1 MSETPAAPQANT
13 AGAIPSDVAKPQK
26 ILKCRGMRF
35 PLDRNVLPPR
45 IRTLLRSDAY
55 EAKEA
60 TAAKKLIKPQDVV
73 MELGAGIGFMSTLV
87 ATQTP
92 AKSVHSYE
100 ANPQLLP
107 YIAQVHA
114 LNKVTNAHV
123 THAVLGERDGTA
135 PFYIRKNFLAS
146 SLDPMEDRADC
157 TKVDVP
163 TRDVNAVIR
172 DLSPTVLICDIE
184 GAEADLLPKMDLT
197 GMRAVVIETHPQWI
211 GKIGMQKVFRCL
223 DAAGL
228 VFFPRWSHGKVAVFR
243 SDW

>member
-1 MSETPAAPQANT
+1 MTETA
-13 AGAIPSDVAKPQK
+13 DVQK
-26 ILKCRGMRF
+26 MLKCRGMRF
-35 PLDRNVLPPR
+35 PLDRAILPPR
-45 IRTLLRSDAY
+45 IRTLLREGTY

-60 TAAKKLIKPQDVV
+60 TAVRKLVKADDVV

-87 ATQTP
+87 ATKTP
-92 AKSVHSYE
+92 AKSVHSFE
-100 ANPQLLP
+100 ANPQLMP

-114 LNKVTNAHV
+114 ENNVTNAHV
-123 THAVLGERDGTA
+123 TNAVLGDQDGTA

-146 SLDPMEDRADC
+146 SLDPMEDAEDC
-157 TKVDVP
+157 TKVEVP
-163 TRDVNAVIR
+163 TRDVNAVIKE
-172 DLSPTVLICDIE
+172 LQPSVLICDIE

-197 GMRAVVIETHPQWI
+197 GLRAVVIETHPQWI
-211 GKIGMQKVFRCL
+211 GKAGMQKVFRCM

>member
-1 MSETPAAPQANT
+1 MTETA
-13 AGAIPSDVAKPQK
+13 DVQK
-26 ILKCRGMRF
+26 MLKCRGMRF
-35 PLDRNVLPPR
+35 PLDRAILPPR
-45 IRTLLRSDAY
+45 IRTLLREGTY

-60 TAAKKLIKPQDVV
+60 TAVRKLVKADDVV

-87 ATQTP
+87 ATKTP
-92 AKSVHSYE
+92 AKSVHSFE
-100 ANPQLLP
+100 ANPQLMP

-114 LNKVTNAHV
+114 ENNVTNAHV
-123 THAVLGERDGTA
+123 TNAVLGDQDGTA

-146 SLDPMEDRADC
+146 SLDPMEDAEDC
-157 TKVDVP
+157 TKVEVP
-163 TRDVNAVIR
+163 TRNVNAVIKE
-172 DLSPTVLICDIE
+172 LQPSVLICDIE

-197 GMRAVVIETHPQWI
+197 GLRAVVIETHPQWI
-211 GKIGMQKVFRCL
+211 GKAGMQKVFRCM

>member
-1 MSETPAAPQANT
+1 MTETA
-13 AGAIPSDVAKPQK
+13 DVQK
-26 ILKCRGMRF
+26 MLKCRGMRF
-35 PLDRNVLPPR
+35 PLDRAILPPR
-45 IRTLLRSDAY
+45 IRTLLREGTY

-60 TAAKKLIKPQDVV
+60 TAVRKLVKADDVV

-87 ATQTP
+87 ATKTP
-92 AKSVHSYE
+92 AKSVHSFE
-100 ANPQLLP
+100 ANPQLMP

-114 LNKVTNAHV
+114 ENNVTNAHV
-123 THAVLGERDGTA
+123 TNAILGDQDGTA

-146 SLDPMEDRADC
+146 SLDPMEDAEDC
-157 TKVDVP
+157 TKVEVP
-163 TRDVNAVIR
+163 TRDVNAVIKE
-172 DLSPTVLICDIE
+172 LQPSVLICDIE

-197 GMRAVVIETHPQWI
+197 GLRAVVIETHPQWI
-211 GKIGMQKVFRCL
+211 GKAGMQKVFRCL

>member
-1 MSETPAAPQANT
+1 MTETA
-13 AGAIPSDVAKPQK
+13 DVQK
-26 ILKCRGMRF
+26 MLKCRGMRF
-35 PLDRNVLPPR
+35 PLDRAILPPR
-45 IRTLLRSDAY
+45 IRTLLREGAY

-60 TAAKKLIKPQDVV
+60 TAVRKLVKADDVV

-87 ATQTP
+87 ATKTP
-92 AKSVHSYE
+92 AKSVHSFE
-100 ANPQLLP
+100 ANPQLMP

-114 LNKVTNAHV
+114 ENNVTNAHV
-123 THAVLGERDGTA
+123 TNAVLGDQDGTA

-146 SLDPMEDRADC
+146 SLDPMEDAEDC
-157 TKVDVP
+157 TKVEVP
-163 TRDVNAVIR
+163 TRNVNAVIKE
-172 DLSPTVLICDIE
+172 LQPSVLICDIE

-197 GMRAVVIETHPQWI
+197 GLRAVVIETHPQWI
-211 GKIGMQKVFRCL
+211 GKAGMQKVFRCM

>member
-1 MSETPAAPQANT
+1 MTKATET
-13 AGAIPSDVAKPQK
+13 QK
-26 ILKCRGMRF
+26 MLRCRGMRF
-35 PLDRNVLPPR
+35 PLDRAILPPR
-45 IRTLLRSDAY
+45 IRTLLREGTY

-60 TAAKKLIKPQDVV
+60 TAVRKLVKEGDVV

-87 ATQTP
+87 ATKTP
-92 AKSVHSYE
+92 AKSVHSFE
-100 ANPQLLP
+100 ANPQLMP

-114 LNKVTNAHV
+114 ENNVTNAHV
-123 THAVLGERDGTA
+123 TNAVLGDQNGTA
-135 PFYIRKNFLAS
+135 SFYIRKNFLAS
-146 SLDPMEDRADC
+146 SLDPMKDAEDC
-157 TKVDVP
+157 TEVEVP
-163 TRDVNAVIR
+163 SLDVNAVIKE
-172 DLSPTVLICDIE
+172 LQPSVLICDIE

-197 GMRAVVIETHPQWI
+197 GLRGVVIETHPQWI

>member
-1 MSETPAAPQANT
+1 MTETA
-13 AGAIPSDVAKPQK
+13 DVQK
-26 ILKCRGMRF
+26 MLKCRGMRF
-35 PLDRNVLPPR
+35 PLDRAILPPR
-45 IRTLLRSDAY
+45 IRTLLREGAY

-60 TAAKKLIKPQDVV
+60 TAVRKLVKADDVV

-87 ATQTP
+87 ATKTP
-92 AKSVHSYE
+92 AKSVHSFE
-100 ANPQLLP
+100 ANPQLMP

-114 LNKVTNAHV
+114 ENNVTNAHV
-123 THAVLGERDGTA
+123 TNAVLGDQDGTA

-146 SLDPMEDRADC
+146 SLDPMEDAEDC
-157 TKVDVP
+157 TRVEVP
-163 TRDVNAVIR
+163 TRDVNAVIKE
-172 DLSPTVLICDIE
+172 LQPSVLICDIE

-197 GMRAVVIETHPQWI
+197 GLRAVVIETHPQWI
-211 GKIGMQKVFRCL
+211 GKAGMQKVFRCM

>member
-1 MSETPAAPQANT
+1 MTEATET
-13 AGAIPSDVAKPQK
+13 QK
-26 ILKCRGMRF
+26 MLRCRGMRF
-35 PLDRNVLPPR
+35 PLDRAILPPR
-45 IRTLLRSDAY
+45 IRTLLREGTY

-60 TAAKKLIKPQDVV
+60 TAVRKLVKEGDVV

-87 ATQTP
+87 ATKTP
-92 AKSVHSYE
+92 AKSVHSFE
-100 ANPQLLP
+100 ANPQLMP

-114 LNKVTNAHV
+114 ENNVTNAHV
-123 THAVLGERDGTA
+123 TNAVLGDQNGTA
-135 PFYIRKNFLAS
+135 SFYIRKNFLAS
-146 SLDPMEDRADC
+146 SLDPMKDAEDC
-157 TKVDVP
+157 TEVEVP
-163 TRDVNAVIR
+163 SLDVNAVIKE
-172 DLSPTVLICDIE
+172 LQPSVLICDIE

-197 GMRAVVIETHPQWI
+197 GLRGVVIETHPQWI

>member
-1 MSETPAAPQANT
+1 MTETA
-13 AGAIPSDVAKPQK
+13 DVQK
-26 ILKCRGMRF
+26 MLKCRGMRF
-35 PLDRNVLPPR
+35 PLDRAILPPR
-45 IRTLLRSDAY
+45 IRTLLREGTY

-60 TAAKKLIKPQDVV
+60 TAVRKLVKADDVV

-87 ATQTP
+87 ATKTP
-92 AKSVHSYE
+92 AKSVHSFE
-100 ANPQLLP
+100 ANPQLMP

-114 LNKVTNAHV
+114 ENNVTNAHV
-123 THAVLGERDGTA
+123 TNAILGDQDGTA

-146 SLDPMEDRADC
+146 SLDPMEDAEDC
-157 TKVDVP
+157 TKVEVP
-163 TRDVNAVIR
+163 TRNVNAVIKE
-172 DLSPTVLICDIE
+172 LQPSVLICDIE

-197 GMRAVVIETHPQWI
+197 GLRAVVIETHPQWI
-211 GKIGMQKVFRCL
+211 GKAGMQKVFRCM

>member
-1 MSETPAAPQANT
+1 MTKATET
-13 AGAIPSDVAKPQK
+13 QK
-26 ILKCRGMRF
+26 MLRCRGMRF
-35 PLDRNVLPPR
+35 PLDRAILPPR
-45 IRTLLRSDAY
+45 IRTLLREGTY

-60 TAAKKLIKPQDVV
+60 TAVRKLVKEGDVV

-87 ATQTP
+87 ATKTP
-92 AKSVHSYE
+92 AKSVHSFE
-100 ANPQLLP
+100 ANPQLMP

-114 LNKVTNAHV
+114 ENNVTNAHV
-123 THAVLGERDGTA
+123 TNAVLGDQNGTA
-135 PFYIRKNFLAS
+135 SFYIRKNFLAS
-146 SLDPMEDRADC
+146 SLDPMDDAEDC
-157 TKVDVP
+157 TEVEVP
-163 TRDVNAVIR
+163 SLDVNAVIKE
-172 DLSPTVLICDIE
+172 LQPSVLICDIE

-197 GMRAVVIETHPQWI
+197 GLRGVVIETHPQWI

>member
-1 MSETPAAPQANT
+1 MTETA
-13 AGAIPSDVAKPQK
+13 DVQK
-26 ILKCRGMRF
+26 MLKCRGMRF
-35 PLDRNVLPPR
+35 PLDRAILPPR
-45 IRTLLRSDAY
+45 IRTLLREGTY

-60 TAAKKLIKPQDVV
+60 TAVRKLVKADDVV

-87 ATQTP
+87 ATKTP
-92 AKSVHSYE
+92 AKSVHSFE
-100 ANPQLLP
+100 ANPQLMP

-114 LNKVTNAHV
+114 ENNVTNAHV
-123 THAVLGERDGTA
+123 TNAILGDQDGTA

-146 SLDPMEDRADC
+146 SLDPMEDAEDC
-157 TKVDVP
+157 TKVEVP
-163 TRDVNAVIR
+163 TRDVNAVIKE
-172 DLSPTVLICDIE
+172 LQPSVLICDIE

-197 GMRAVVIETHPQWI
+197 GLRAVVIETHPQWI
-211 GKIGMQKVFRCL
+211 GKAGMQKVFRCM

>member
-1 MSETPAAPQANT
+1 MTEATET
-13 AGAIPSDVAKPQK
+13 QK
-26 ILKCRGMRF
+26 MLRCRDMRF
-35 PLDRNVLPPR
+35 PLDRAILPPR
-45 IRTLLRSDAY
+45 IRTLLREGTY

-60 TAAKKLIKPQDVV
+60 TAVRKLVKEGDVV

-87 ATQTP
+87 ATKTP
-92 AKSVHSYE
+92 AKSVHSFE
-100 ANPQLLP
+100 ANPQLMP

-114 LNKVTNAHV
+114 ENNVTNAHV
-123 THAVLGERDGTA
+123 TNAVLGEQNGTT

-146 SLDPMEDRADC
+146 SLDPMDDAEDC
-157 TKVDVP
+157 TEVEVP
-163 TRDVNAVIR
+163 SLDVNTVIKE
-172 DLSPTVLICDIE
+172 LQPSVLICDIE

-197 GMRAVVIETHPQWI
+197 GLRGVVIETHPQWI
-211 GKIGMQKVFRCL
+211 GKTGMQKVFRCL

>member
-1 MSETPAAPQANT
+1 MTKATET
-13 AGAIPSDVAKPQK
+13 QK
-26 ILKCRGMRF
+26 MLRCRGMRF
-35 PLDRNVLPPR
+35 PLDRAILPPR
-45 IRTLLRSDAY
+45 IRTLLREGTY

-60 TAAKKLIKPQDVV
+60 TAVRKLVKEDDVV

-87 ATQTP
+87 ATKTP
-92 AKSVHSYE
+92 AKSVHSFE
-100 ANPQLLP
+100 ANPQLMP

-114 LNKVTNAHV
+114 ENNVTNAHV
-123 THAVLGERDGTA
+123 TNAVLGDQNGTA
-135 PFYIRKNFLAS
+135 SFYIRKNFLAS
-146 SLDPMEDRADC
+146 SLDPMDDAEDC
-157 TKVDVP
+157 TEVEVP
-163 TRDVNAVIR
+163 SLDVNAVIKE
-172 DLSPTVLICDIE
+172 LQPSVLICDIE

-197 GMRAVVIETHPQWI
+197 GLRGVVIETHPQWI

>member
-1 MSETPAAPQANT
+1 MTETA
-13 AGAIPSDVAKPQK
+13 DVQK
-26 ILKCRGMRF
+26 MLTCRGMRF
-35 PLDRNVLPPR
+35 PLDRAILPPR
-45 IRTLLRSDAY
+45 IRTLLREGAY

-60 TAAKKLIKPQDVV
+60 TAVRKLVKADDVV

-87 ATQTP
+87 ATKTP
-92 AKSVHSYE
+92 AKSVHSFE
-100 ANPQLLP
+100 ANPQLMP

-114 LNKVTNAHV
+114 ENNVTNAHV
-123 THAVLGERDGTA
+123 TNAVLGDQDGTA

-146 SLDPMEDRADC
+146 SLDPMEDAEDC
-157 TKVDVP
+157 TKVEVP
-163 TRDVNAVIR
+163 TRNVNAVIKE
-172 DLSPTVLICDIE
+172 LQPSVLICDIE

-197 GMRAVVIETHPQWI
+197 GLRAVVIETHPQWI
-211 GKIGMQKVFRCL
+211 GKAGMQKVFRCM

>member
-1 MSETPAAPQANT
+1 MTETA
-13 AGAIPSDVAKPQK
+13 DVQK
-26 ILKCRGMRF
+26 MLKCRGMRF
-35 PLDRNVLPPR
+35 PLDRAILPPR
-45 IRTLLRSDAY
+45 IRTLLREGAY

-60 TAAKKLIKPQDVV
+60 TAVRKLVKADDVV

-87 ATQTP
+87 ATKTP
-92 AKSVHSYE
+92 AKSVHSFE
-100 ANPQLLP
+100 ANPQLMP

-114 LNKVTNAHV
+114 ENNVTNAHV
-123 THAVLGERDGTA
+123 TNAVLGDQDGTA

-146 SLDPMEDRADC
+146 SLDPMEDAEDC
-157 TKVDVP
+157 TKVEVP
-163 TRDVNAVIR
+163 TRDVNAVIKE
-172 DLSPTVLICDIE
+172 LQPSVLICDIE

-197 GMRAVVIETHPQWI
+197 GLRAVVIETHPQWI
-211 GKIGMQKVFRCL
+211 GKAGMQKVFRCM

>member
-1 MSETPAAPQANT
+1 MTDT
-13 AGAIPSDVAKPQK
+13 ADVQK
-26 ILKCRGMRF
+26 MLKCRGMRF
-35 PLDRNVLPPR
+35 PLDRAILPPR
-45 IRTLLRSDAY
+45 IRTLLREGTY

-60 TAAKKLIKPQDVV
+60 TAVRKLVKADDVV

-87 ATQTP
+87 ATKTP
-92 AKSVHSYE
+92 AKSVHSFE
-100 ANPQLLP
+100 ANPQLMP

-114 LNKVTNAHV
+114 ENNVTNAHV
-123 THAVLGERDGTA
+123 TNAVLGDQDGTA

-146 SLDPMEDRADC
+146 SLDPMEDAEDC
-157 TKVDVP
+157 TKVEVP
-163 TRDVNAVIR
+163 TRDVNAVIKE
-172 DLSPTVLICDIE
+172 LQPSVLICDIE

-197 GMRAVVIETHPQWI
+197 GLRAVVIETHPQWI
-211 GKIGMQKVFRCL
+211 GKAGMQKVFRCM